1 MPKRNN
7 IRIHQSDDIQ
17 GDGSWVKMK
26 SANWGLSKQFSKT
39 ISQLAD
45 DNSDEKI
52 HLIEQ
57 RIVELFVGWNWVDDD
72 GNPLPSLK
80 DHPELIDTVLT
91 EDEMTFLVKASG
103 QTTEEKKENS
113 TT

>member
-7 IRIHQSDDIQ
+7 IRVHNSDDIQ
-17 GDGSWVKMK
+17 GEGSWVKMK

-39 ISQLAD
+39 ISQLKD
-45 DNSDEKI
+45 DESDEKI

-72 GNPLPSLK
+72 DVPLPSLK
-80 DHPELIDTVLT
+80 DRPDLIDTVLT

-103 QTTEEKKENS
+103 QTTEEKKENLM
-113 TT
+113 T